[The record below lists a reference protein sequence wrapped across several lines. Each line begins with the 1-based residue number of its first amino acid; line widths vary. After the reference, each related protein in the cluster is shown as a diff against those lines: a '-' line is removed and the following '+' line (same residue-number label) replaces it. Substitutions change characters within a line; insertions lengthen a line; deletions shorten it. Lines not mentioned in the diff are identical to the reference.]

1 MPYLFYLRSCRY
13 RGWIPFLECKGLYP
27 WTVFLRRHCDNR
39 GNDITENKRA
49 DLTQIQ
55 AVIEE
60 NKSDIYI
67 DGYSLKTG
75 DVYVNHGKL
84 YIEKGE

>member
-1 MPYLFYLRSCRY
+1 MKLSIVAMTL
-13 RGWIPFLECKGLYP
+13 
-27 WTVFLRRHCDNR
+27 
-39 GNDITENKRA
+39 TENKKT

-55 AVIEE
+55 AVMEE

-67 DGYSLKTG
+67 DGYSFKTG